1 MRVEPPVYDMGLAS
15 TPNEIKPKMKI
26 VNLIPMGGMV
36 YRCAASVKPLSLR
49 DYCSGSENKMK
60 SFSTLLGMRIR
71 DLTGF

>member
-15 TPNEIKPKMKI
+15 TPNESKQKMKI
-26 VNLIPMGGMV
+26 VNLIPIGGIV